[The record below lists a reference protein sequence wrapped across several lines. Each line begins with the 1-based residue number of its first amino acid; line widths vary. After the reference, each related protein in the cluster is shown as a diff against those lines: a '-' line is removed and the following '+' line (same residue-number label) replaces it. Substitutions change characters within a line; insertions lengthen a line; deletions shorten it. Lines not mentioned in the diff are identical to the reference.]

1 MVGSGSFRAAGSR
14 RQGAVCRAVR
24 RRRRLPTVIGVFL
37 LPLCASGVSRGE
49 QETLMEWSL
58 MEWSLMDAIGG
69 RALQEVADLPE
80 LSYSQFVLVKPGQF
94 IPGEVGQKLYLFGF
108 RKGWFQIREDIPFDL
123 WPGGGLRHFHVTEL
137 LPPDRVFARLGLKD
151 MKKYRDTTNMFD
163 GKVEDP
169 ECLRKL
175 GVERVRKGDG
185 VDVNHRP
192 GWEWWIWVH
201 RPGRRAFEVEE
212 DHIRVDTE
220 AWYLPSAD
228 LGAAL
233 AAAGIAVVPGDIGKS
248 SGVQLLGRIREAG
261 PLVEAG
267 LVGLENGAAVI
278 VETAGND
285 EWNVRSAAIGFPL
298 SVRIGADRLEK
309 SGIEGMLLLGIPRGL
324 KVDGRVVSRKLARRV
339 GLAHANTKQRVSLG
353 FEESA
358 RTLLV
363 ATDEEEVELSV
374 DVLLAAGGK

>member
-1 MVGSGSFRAAGSR
+1 M
-14 RQGAVCRAVR
+14 CRAVR
-24 RRRRLPTVIGVFL
+24 MRRRLPTVIGAFL

-58 MEWSLMDAIGG
+58 MDAIGG
-69 RALQEVADLPE
+69 RALQEVAYMPDGT
-80 LSYSQFVLVKPGQF
+80 YSEFLLMKPGQF
-94 IPGEVGQKLYLFGF
+94 VPGQVGQTLYMYSLGD
-108 RKGWFQIREDIPFDL
+108 GWFQIRDEFPPRVCL
-123 WPGGGLRHFHVTEL
+123 VYGGGLRHFHVTDL

-151 MKKYRDTTNMFD
+151 MKKYRDTTNMFN

-175 GVERVRKGDG
+175 GVERVRKGDR
-185 VDVNHRP
+185 VSVNHHP
-192 GWEWWIWVH
+192 GWEWEISVY

-248 SGVQLLGRIREAG
+248 SGVQLLGKIREAG
-261 PLVEAG
+261 PLVDAG
-267 LVGLENGAAVI
+267 LVGLQNGAAVI

-285 EWNVRSAAIGFPL
+285 EWTVRSAAIGFPL
-298 SVRIGADRLEK
+298 SVRVGADRLGK

-339 GLAHANTKQRVSLG
+339 GLAHANTKQRVSIG

-374 DVLLAAGGK
+374 DALLAAGGK